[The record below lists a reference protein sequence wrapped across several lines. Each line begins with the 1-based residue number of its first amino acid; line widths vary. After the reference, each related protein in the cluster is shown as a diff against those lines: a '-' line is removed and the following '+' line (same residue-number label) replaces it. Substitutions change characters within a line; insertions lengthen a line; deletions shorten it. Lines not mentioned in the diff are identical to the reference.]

1 MQREIII
8 DYLTKHISATSS
20 ELAELIDVKNS
31 RIKEILRSL
40 TAEEIIVANG
50 SNRNRTYSLKS

>member
-8 DYLTKHISATSS
+8 DYLTNHVTTTST
-20 ELAELIDVKNS
+20 ELAELINVKNS

>member
-1 MQREIII
+1 MQRELII
-8 DYLTKHISATSS
+8 DYLTKHITATSS
-20 ELAELIDVKNS
+20 KLAGLIDVKNS

-40 TAEEIIVANG
+40 IADEIIVANG

>member
-8 DYLTKHISATSS
+8 NHLTKNVTATSS
-20 ELAELIDVKNS
+20 ELAELIEVKNS

>member
-8 DYLTKHISATSS
+8 DYPTNHVTATSS

-40 TAEEIIVANG
+40 IAEEIIVANG